1 MPTALRRILFPQRLL
16 PPIRDLARRTLETP
30 FGRLVRHFL
39 VRLVRGGLDAAS
51 TEVELGVGA
60 LLGLLAMPGAFT
72 CFIVIDK
79 YSSFLSWYRGR
90 FHQDYLL
97 VSLPDK
103 YLFLAL
109 AMTVTGIVTVLKWDK
124 ILPDPQDYLNL
135 APLPIRSRTVLLA
148 NATAIAVAVL
158 VFAVD
163 VNAVPV
169 VFFPF
174 FVTGAAQTGV
184 GWFVQFAAT
193 HAACV
198 MLATIFTFC
207 AVFALLGTL
216 SALLPREAFRA
227 CSSWVRAVF
236 LVAFLML
243 LVSGFTG
250 PQAFLRQLQA
260 HPDSPVRFLPSLW
273 FLGLYQSLQQRAT
286 PALAELARMCLPGGG
301 LAFGLM
307 VGSYALGYRRRFA
320 AVLEGGRRPSDQRVF
335 ALLLRFLDLFSAR
348 ASGFERACHRFTVRA
363 LLRNE
368 AHRVSLAVA
377 LGLGWLAAYQNGA
390 LRAPFATAYLLVL
403 GLRVGFELPAGA
415 AAAWIFRATLD
426 PRENETL
433 PAARRVIV
441 SFLTLFVL
449 LPAFALAW
457 WKAGLPTATQHVL
470 YLLALTVCLIEIQFA
485 GYRKIPLTCP
495 MPGFRDSLLVI
506 CLVQFLGY
514 EAFTRA
520 GASVEEWMLKAPVR
534 LLLVPAVMAGAWYW
548 NRQRIKEA
556 REAGELEEGLTFENI
571 RIPVVERLD
580 L

>member
-1 MPTALRRILFPQRLL
+1 MLTALRRILFPQRLL
-16 PPIRDLARRTLETP
+16 RPVRDLARRALEAP

-60 LLGLLAMPGAFT
+60 LLGLLAVPGAFT
-72 CFIVIDK
+72 CFIVLDK

-148 NATAIAVAVL
+148 NATAIAIAVL
-158 VFAVD
+158 VFAAD

-169 VFFPF
+169 AFFPL
-174 FVTGAAQTGV
+174 FVTGAAQTSV
-184 GWFVQFAAT
+184 GWYLRFAAT
-193 HAACV
+193 HGACV
-198 MLATIFTFC
+198 LLASLFTFC

-250 PQAFLRQLQA
+250 PQAFLRQLQT

-273 FLGLYQSLQQRAT
+273 FLGLYQGLQQRTT
-286 PALAELARMCLPGGG
+286 PELAELARNCLPGGA
-301 LAFGLM
+301 LAFLLM
-307 VGSYALGYRRRFA
+307 VASYALGYRRRFA

-335 ALLLRFLDLFSAR
+335 GLLLGLLDLFSAR
-348 ASGFERACHRFTVRA
+348 ASGFDRACHRFTVRA

-377 LGLGWLAAYQNGA
+377 LGLGWLVAYQNGP
-390 LRAPFATAYLLVL
+390 LRAPFAAAYLLVL
-403 GLRVGFELPAGA
+403 GLRIAFELPAGA

-433 PAARRVIV
+433 PAARRVIA

-449 LPAFALAW
+449 LPGLALAW
-457 WKAGLPTATQHVL
+457 WKSGLPTALLHVL
-470 YLLALTVCLIEIQFA
+470 YLLALSVCLIEIQFA

-495 MPGFRDSLLVI
+495 MPGFRDNLLVL

-514 EAFTRA
+514 EVFTRA
-520 GASVEEWMLKAPVR
+520 GASLEEWMINAPVR
-534 LLLVPAVMAGAWYW
+534 LLLLPAAMMGAWYW